1 MPRLSLYPQ
10 RVIRACGDAARLST
24 DRYARSREKLCHDST
39 RAMKRRPSLELLDS
53 DAGTERE
60 IAGSLRDLQMFNQWF
75 GGVRTTESLV
85 RRALAESHVHSASLL
100 EVAAG
105 AGFVPAQ
112 IRKRLSPNLDLTIT
126 LLDRARTHLDGS
138 DRAVAGDALALP
150 FADRSF
156 DLVSCNLFVHHLAPD
171 QLRPFV
177 REALRVCRVA
187 FLINDVVRNPIHL
200 VLTYAGFP
208 LYRSRITRND
218 APASVRQAYTPAE
231 LRELLQPLT
240 SRPVQI
246 SRHYL
251 YRMGIIAWKAA

>member
-1 MPRLSLYPQ
+1 
-10 RVIRACGDAARLST
+10 
-24 DRYARSREKLCHDST
+24 
-39 RAMKRRPSLELLDS
+39 MKRRPSLELLDS

-60 IAGSLRDLQMFNQWF
+60 IAGSLRDLQMFNEWF
-75 GGVRTTESLV
+75 GGVRTTEKLV
-85 RRALAESHVHSASLL
+85 RRALAKRHSHNASLL

-105 AGFVPAQ
+105 AGFVPAKIQ
-112 IRKRLSPNLDLTIT
+112 KRLSPQLDLTIT
-126 LLDRARTHLDGS
+126 FLDRARTHLNGS

-150 FADRSF
+150 FADNSF

-171 QLRPFV
+171 ELQRFA

-187 FLINDVVRNPIHL
+187 FLVNDVVRSPIHL
-200 VLTYAGFP
+200 ALTYAGFP

-218 APASVRQAYTPAE
+218 APASVRQAYTPGE
-231 LRELLQPLT
+231 LSELLQPLT
-240 SRPVQI
+240 ARPVQI

>member
-1 MPRLSLYPQ
+1 
-10 RVIRACGDAARLST
+10 
-24 DRYARSREKLCHDST
+24 
-39 RAMKRRPSLELLDS
+39 MKRCPSLELLDS

-60 IAGSLRDLQMFNQWF
+60 IAGSLRDLEMFNQWF
-75 GGVRTTESLV
+75 GGVRTTEKLV
-85 RRALAESHVHSASLL
+85 RRALAESRGQSASLL

-105 AGFVPAQ
+105 AGFVPAKIQ
-112 IRKRLSPNLDLTIT
+112 KRLSPQLDLTIT
-126 LLDRARTHLDGS
+126 FLDRARTHLNGS

-150 FADRSF
+150 FADSSF

-171 QLRPFV
+171 ELQRFA

-187 FLINDVVRNPIHL
+187 LLVNDVVRSPIHL
-200 VLTYAGFP
+200 ALTYAGFP

-231 LRELLQPLT
+231 LSELLQPLT
-240 SRPVQI
+240 TRPVQI

>member
-1 MPRLSLYPQ
+1 M
-10 RVIRACGDAARLST
+10 
-24 DRYARSREKLCHDST
+24 E
-39 RAMKRRPSLELLDS
+39 RRPSLELLDS

-75 GGVRTTESLV
+75 GGVRTTEKLL
-85 RRALAESHVHSASLL
+85 RRTLAKRHSHAASLL

-105 AGFVPAQ
+105 AGFVPAK
-112 IRKRLSPNLDLTIT
+112 IREHLSPQFDLTIT
-126 LLDRARTHLDGS
+126 FLDRARTHLNGS

-150 FADRSF
+150 FANGSF

-171 QLRPFV
+171 EVRRFA

-187 FLINDVVRNPIHL
+187 FVINDVVRDPIHL
-200 VLTYAGFP
+200 ALTYAGFP

-240 SRPVQI
+240 AGTVQI
-246 SRHYL
+246 SRYYL
-251 YRMGIIAWKAA
+251 YRMGIIAWKQT